1 MEQEELYWYERS
13 HENWLL
19 QGDNNT
25 AYFHKCA
32 NGRRRKNQ
40 ILSWESN
47 GLVIEGDEN
56 LLRHASEYYSELF
69 GRPTKYEIQIDPTL
83 RDGCPQVSDEDN
95 SFLCRPFSEKEIKEA
110 LDQMEKNKA
119 AGPDKIPIEFYQCC
133 WNIVK
138 SDIVQLFDDFYNMKV
153 DVSRLNY
160 GIIILLPKIKE
171 ANQIQQYR
179 TICLLNC
186 LYKLITKTLTIRL
199 EKISEKLIHALKQH
213 L

>member
-1 MEQEELYWYERS
+1 LPQVYEY
-13 HENWLL
+13 EI
-19 QGDNNT
+19 
-25 AYFHKCA
+25 
-32 NGRRRKNQ
+32 Q
-40 ILSWESN
+40 I
-47 GLVIEGDEN
+47 
-56 LLRHASEYYSELF
+56 EYE
-69 GRPTKYEIQIDPTL
+69 YEIQIDPTL
-83 RDGCPQVSDEDN
+83 WAGCPQVSDEDN

-160 GIIILLPKIKE
+160 GIITLLPKIKE
-171 ANQIQQYR
+171 ANKIQQYR
-179 TICLLNC
+179 PICLLNC

-199 EKISEKLIHALKQH
+199 KKYLKN
-213 L
+213 